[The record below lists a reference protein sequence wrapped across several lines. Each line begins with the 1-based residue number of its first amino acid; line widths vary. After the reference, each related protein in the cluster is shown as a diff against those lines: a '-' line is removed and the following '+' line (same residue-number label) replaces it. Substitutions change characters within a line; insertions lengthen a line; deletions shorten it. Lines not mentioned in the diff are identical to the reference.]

1 MARPIVIGVEASAL
15 SSQRTG
21 IGNYLANMLAALP
34 AVAGPLQIRLYSNNP
49 IDAAGLGGVT
59 TVIARPPGRRG
70 FVWQNTQLAAAL
82 LADPPDLFW
91 GASGLLPLVRPR
103 RTRTLVTIHDLVY
116 RLAGE
121 TLPRVNRVSRRVLQ
135 PASARSATRI
145 VAVSQATADDVAR
158 FYGRRVDAVI
168 HPVVN
173 AAYGPVAAEEVA
185 RVRAAHGLPDRFL
198 LTLGT
203 LEPRKNLGSLV
214 AAALLLRQRGIAAP
228 PLIIAGGRGWLDDD
242 LTAAIAEGEAA
253 GVVRRLGFVPD
264 RDMPGLYAGAAYFI
278 LASTYEGF
286 GMPVVEAQL
295 CGTRVLVSDIPALR
309 EASGGAAAFFAPTD
323 MGIADCVAR
332 VLDGITA
339 VPLRAI
345 DARDNDPQR
354 AACRL
359 WAVMESC
366 LSDRR
371 G

>member
-21 IGNYLANMLAALP
+21 IGNYLANMLVALP
-34 AVAGPLQIRLYSNNP
+34 AVAGPVQIRLFSNSP
-49 IDAAGLGGVT
+49 IDTAGLGDVT
-59 TVIARPPGRRG
+59 TTIARPHGQRG

-103 RTRTLVTIHDLVY
+103 RTPTVVTIHDLVY
-116 RLAGE
+116 RLAGG
-121 TLPRVNRVSRRVLQ
+121 TLPRANRVSRRLLQ
-135 PASARSATRI
+135 PASARSATRV
-145 VAVSQATADDVAR
+145 VAVSQATADDVAHY
-158 FYGRRVDAVI
+158 YGRCVDAVI

-173 AAYGPVAAEEVA
+173 DAYRPVGADEIA
-185 RVRAAHGLPDRFL
+185 RVRAAHALPDRYL

-228 PLIIAGGRGWLDDD
+228 PLIVAGGRGWLDDD
-242 LTAAIAEGEAA
+242 LTATIAEGEAT

-278 LASTYEGF
+278 LASIYEGF

-295 CGTRVLVSDIPALR
+295 CGTHVLASDIPSLR
-309 EASGGAAAFFAPTD
+309 EASGGAAAFFDPTST
-323 MGIADCVAR
+323 GIADCLAR
-332 VLDGITA
+332 VLDGTFA
-339 VPLRAI
+339 VPRPTI
-345 DARDNDPQR
+345 DPGDNDPQR
-354 AACRL
+354 AAGRL

-366 LSDRR
+366 LTDRR